1 MEKIN
6 RPTKRIVY
14 YQKQVVVFQT
24 ENKKIVSG
32 GNAELSW
39 LLYFTILELK
49 LSTVLYVLLRNCGPP
64 FRGGKSF
71 AVPWPIL
78 KEADI
83 SVLKA
88 RISSFLFFSLAAGL
102 LSGFFLFLCIITT
115 SCLRLGSRKNALL
128 LNNRRYLF
136 SLRRL
141 SFGLPIWS
149 LFGT

>member
-24 ENKKIVSG
+24 ENKKIDSG

-49 LSTVLYVLLRNCGPP
+49 LSTVLYVLLRNCGPL
-64 FRGGKSF
+64 FRCGKNF

-83 SVLKA
+83 SVLNA
-88 RISSFLFFSLAAGL
+88 RISSFVFFSLAAGL
-102 LSGFFLFLCIITT
+102 LSGFF
-115 SCLRLGSRKNALL
+115 
-128 LNNRRYLF
+128 
-136 SLRRL
+136 
-141 SFGLPIWS
+141 SF
-149 LFGT
+149 FFV